1 MGQAKIFPESVV
13 NESVPDPVLPG
24 TGKSIFL
31 CLFTGDH
38 IAFIHIFSRR
48 LRMHMKFQKR
58 IIGTVL
64 VFLLLFTG
72 FAFMVSQTQTNGEQD
87 VSKVIEVREAEN
99 LSEIS
104 QEPNGLLTEVAVM
117 ENLPMITTAKLSQD
131 EKLPGI
137 TSNSENDVPVLG
149 TETTPQTQADA
160 VIQTVSELTQ
170 KWEASILGKAGWFHL
185 QTQIYVPATWRGNG
199 LPEIA
204 MSDLFPEDISIQD
217 EWFHIDE
224 AGHYAESLSLVSTV
238 DGTIQQQVIFSD
250 GRLVNLTLLEAG
262 VTTPNSEVNQMQKS
276 LLLPESDALATLNTY
291 RGWNRTFQAWLSED
305 GGAYTVITEQVFTT
319 TVEIANAPEPI
330 QGDRVTYT
338 FDWHTGQLIS
348 TEFQVLTKS
357 GLWLTLEKKDYLV
370 AELQTDLPAD
380 TRQIFEESITQL
392 KEGN

>member
-1 MGQAKIFPESVV
+1 
-13 NESVPDPVLPG
+13 
-24 TGKSIFL
+24 
-31 CLFTGDH
+31 
-38 IAFIHIFSRR
+38 
-48 LRMHMKFQKR
+48 
-58 IIGTVL
+58 
-64 VFLLLFTG
+64 
-72 FAFMVSQTQTNGEQD
+72 
-87 VSKVIEVREAEN
+87 
-99 LSEIS
+99 
-104 QEPNGLLTEVAVM
+104 
-117 ENLPMITTAKLSQD
+117 
-131 EKLPGI
+131 
-137 TSNSENDVPVLG
+137 
-149 TETTPQTQADA
+149 
-160 VIQTVSELTQ
+160 
-170 KWEASILGKAGWFHL
+170 
-185 QTQIYVPATWRGNG
+185 

-204 MSDLFPEDISIQD
+204 MTDLFPEDISIQD

-224 AGHYAESLSLVSTV
+224 AGHYPESLSLVSTV
-238 DGTIQQQVIFSD
+238 DGMIRQQVIFSN

-262 VTTPNSEVNQMQKS
+262 VTTPNSEVNQGQKS

-291 RGWNRTFQAWLSED
+291 QGWNRTFQAWLSED
-305 GGAYTVITEQVFTT
+305 GGAYTVSTEQVFTT